1 MVQYDKLVSVR
12 QQMYTQRLQRA
23 LMTNPDNK
31 RYQIDSIHSLPY
43 GFKVDWVPPL
53 STENREAFL
62 GWTDDAE
69 MDDVVA
75 VPRRRICRP
84 RIDSASGDESD
95 KRARLD

>member
-1 MVQYDKLVSVR
+1 M
-12 QQMYTQRLQRA
+12 RLQRVM
-23 LMTNPDNK
+23 LSNTDNK
-31 RYQIDSIHSLPY
+31 RDQIDSIHSVCY
-43 GFKVDWVPPL
+43 GFKRKWIPAINQD
-53 STENREAFL
+53 REAFL

-84 RIDSASGDESD
+84 RIDSASDDEGD